1 MTYHEILNT
10 LIFNRKVIL
19 KITCFSTL
27 FLFLILVFV
36 YPITYSSVVKILP
49 PETNRNNSLSS
60 LVNNTD
66 FLNLLSISSSGGNS
80 QLFAEILQS
89 RTAAEYVTNKCNLMN
104 YFGVK
109 DTQVAAAKL
118 VKLLEVEVNKEGILS
133 LSVDISTPFFSRFSS
148 INDSLKI
155 LSSKVSNA
163 FVDAL
168 DKINQE
174 KLNSR
179 AKRSREYVGRQLIL
193 TKENLDSAEVALKR
207 FQEKNK
213 AISLPEQL
221 TAAIQTAAK
230 IKSDIIFTE
239 IQIGTLGANLI
250 DNSTTLEGLNRK
262 LLELKRQY
270 QQIEGGEK
278 LNSDYM
284 PSFNNV
290 PELNLEL
297 ARLYREVKIQNE
309 VYLLLQKQF
318 YSEKIQEN
326 KDIPTIE
333 VLDKAIPPL
342 KAKSP
347 RLVYHTFLGAV
358 LILLLACSIVLYS
371 ENKKKMSVKR

>member
-1 MTYHEILNT
+1 LTYHEILNT
-10 LIFNRKVIL
+10 LIFNRKIIL
-19 KITCFSTL
+19 KITFFSTL

-49 PETNRNNSLSS
+49 PETNRNNSLNS

-66 FLNLLSISSSGGNS
+66 FLSLLSISSSGGNS

-89 RTAAEYVTNKCNLMN
+89 RTAAEYVIEKCNLMN

-109 DTQVAAAKL
+109 DTQLAAAKL
-118 VKLLEVEVNKEGILS
+118 MKQLEVEVNKEGILS
-133 LSVDISTPFFSRFSS
+133 LSVDISTPFLSRFSS
-148 INDSLKI
+148 INDSIRI
-155 LSSKVSNA
+155 LSPKVSNA

-193 TKENLDSAEVALKR
+193 TKNNLDSAEVALKR

-262 LLELKRQY
+262 LQELKRQY

-326 KDIPTIE
+326 KDVPTIE

-342 KAKSP
+342 KAKNP

-358 LILLLACSIVLYS
+358 LIFLFACCIVLYS
-371 ENKKKMSVKR
+371 ENKKKVSVKK

>member
-1 MTYHEILNT
+1 LTYHEILNT
-10 LIFNRKVIL
+10 LIFNRKIIL
-19 KITCFSTL
+19 KITFFSTL

-49 PETNRNNSLSS
+49 PETNRNNSLNS

-66 FLNLLSISSSGGNS
+66 FLSLLSISSSGGNS

-89 RTAAEYVTNKCNLMN
+89 RTAAEYVIEKCNLMN

-109 DTQVAAAKL
+109 DTQLAAAKL
-118 VKLLEVEVNKEGILS
+118 MKQLEVEVNKEGILS
-133 LSVDISTPFFSRFSS
+133 LSVDISTPFLSRFSS
-148 INDSLKI
+148 INDSIRI
-155 LSSKVSNA
+155 LSPKVSNA

-193 TKENLDSAEVALKR
+193 TKNNLDSAEVALKR

-262 LLELKRQY
+262 LQELKRQY

-326 KDIPTIE
+326 KDVPTIE

-358 LILLLACSIVLYS
+358 LIFLFACSIVLYS
-371 ENKKKMSVKR
+371 ENKKKVSVKK

>member
-1 MTYHEILNT
+1 
-10 LIFNRKVIL
+10 
-19 KITCFSTL
+19 
-27 FLFLILVFV
+27 
-36 YPITYSSVVKILP
+36 
-49 PETNRNNSLSS
+49 
-60 LVNNTD
+60 
-66 FLNLLSISSSGGNS
+66 
-80 QLFAEILQS
+80 
-89 RTAAEYVTNKCNLMN
+89 MN

-250 DNSTTLEGLNRK
+250 DNSSTLEGLNRK

-284 PSFNNV
+284 PC
-290 PELNLEL
+290 
-297 ARLYREVKIQNE
+297 
-309 VYLLLQKQF
+309 
-318 YSEKIQEN
+318 
-326 KDIPTIE
+326 T
-333 VLDKAIPPL
+333 
-342 KAKSP
+342 
-347 RLVYHTFLGAV
+347 
-358 LILLLACSIVLYS
+358 
-371 ENKKKMSVKR
+371 

>member
-10 LIFNRKVIL
+10 LIFNRKIIF
-19 KITCFSTL
+19 KITFFSTA
-27 FLFLILVFV
+27 FLFLILIFI

-49 PETNRNNSLSS
+49 PENNRDNAIGSLINNS
-60 LVNNTD
+60 D
-66 FLNLLSISSSGGNS
+66 FLSLLSTGSSGGNS
-80 QLFAEILQS
+80 QLFAEILKS
-89 RTAAEYVTNKCNLMN
+89 RSAAEYVITKCNLMN

-109 DTQVAAAKL
+109 DTQLAAGKL
-118 VKLLEVEVNKEGILS
+118 NRLLEVEVKKEGILS
-133 LSVDISTPFFSRFSS
+133 LSADISTPFFGRFSS
-148 INDSLKI
+148 GNDSARF
-155 LSSKVSNA
+155 LSSRVSNA
-163 FVDAL
+163 FVEAL

-179 AKRSREYVGRQLIL
+179 AKHSREYVGRQLIL
-193 TKENLDSAEVALKR
+193 TKANLDSAEIALKR
-207 FQEKNK
+207 FQVKNK

-239 IQIGTLGANLI
+239 IQIGTLGANLVE
-250 DNSTTLEGLNRK
+250 NSTTLEGLNRK
-262 LLELKRQY
+262 LLELNKQY
-270 QQIEGGEK
+270 RQIEGGEK

-284 PSFNNV
+284 PSFNDV

-297 ARLYREVKIQNE
+297 ARLIREVKIQNE

-326 KDIPTIE
+326 KDVPTIA

-347 RLVYHTFLGAV
+347 RLVYHTFLGAL
-358 LILLLACSIVLYS
+358 LIFLCACSIVLIS
-371 ENKKKMSVKR
+371 ENRKKLSRKK

>member
-10 LIFNRKVIL
+10 LIFNRKIIL

-89 RTAAEYVTNKCNLMN
+89 RTAAEYVINKCNLMN

-326 KDIPTIE
+326 KDVPTIE

-371 ENKKKMSVKR
+371 ENKKKMSVKK

>member
-10 LIFNRKVIL
+10 LIFNRKIIL

-89 RTAAEYVTNKCNLMN
+89 RTAAEYVINKCNLMN

-371 ENKKKMSVKR
+371 ENKKKMSVKK

>member
-1 MTYHEILNT
+1 LTYHEILNT
-10 LIFNRKVIL
+10 LIFNRKIIL

-89 RTAAEYVTNKCNLMN
+89 RTAAEYVINKCNLMN

-326 KDIPTIE
+326 KDVPTIE

-371 ENKKKMSVKR
+371 ENKKKMSVKK